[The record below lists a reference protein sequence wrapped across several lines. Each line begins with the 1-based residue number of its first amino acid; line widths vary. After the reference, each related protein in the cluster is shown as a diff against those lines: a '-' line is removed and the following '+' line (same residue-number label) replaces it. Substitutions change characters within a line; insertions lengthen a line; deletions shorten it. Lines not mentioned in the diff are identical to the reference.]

1 MKLILACSLAAMM
14 AAPAIAQTQTPQT
27 LPPGAEMQPADPAV
41 PRDPMA
47 PAGSPQNPVVVG
59 GNMTAPPPA
68 PKGYPMCSK
77 TVQDSCQNPGEGP
90 RRGKKRWG

>member
-14 AAPAIAQTQTPQT
+14 AAPAIAQTQTPPT
-27 LPPGAEMQPADPAV
+27 LPPGAEMQPADPSV
-41 PRDPMA
+41 PRDAMA
-47 PAGSPQNPVVVG
+47 PVGSPQNPVVVG

-68 PKGYPMCSK
+68 PKDYPMCSK